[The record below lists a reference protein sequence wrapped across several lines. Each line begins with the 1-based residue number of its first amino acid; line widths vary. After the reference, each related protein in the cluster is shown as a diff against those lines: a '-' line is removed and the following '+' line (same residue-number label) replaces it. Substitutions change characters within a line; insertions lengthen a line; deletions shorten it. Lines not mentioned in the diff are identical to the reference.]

1 MSTPE
6 NKIPTGETDSTPAGG
21 PAVTNEPV
29 SEPVVEELPVV
40 DPYAGTRVAGMSP
53 EQVAEYIKLLEVT
66 TTEQKDRLTLA
77 ERSAS
82 TDPVTPPAEEKRPD
96 FFDDPYAAVELAMA
110 KAVAPI
116 NEQIAAFRTQ
126 GVVDNAWTAVERE
139 IDDFG
144 KYKHLVEQ
152 LVTSNNVPAET
163 ITVDLLRH
171 LYYTALGF
179 ATRQGGIVPT
189 PETTPSE
196 ALPHIPQHRPSAA
209 PLTTQESGTPKL
221 RELTENERVLARFN
235 KMTDEEYLRLQDEDL
250 ELDDFAKKEKEA
262 SNV

>member
-6 NKIPTGETDSTPAGG
+6 SKIPAKETDSTPAGG
-21 PAVTNEPV
+21 PAVTSEPV

-40 DPYAGTRVAGMSP
+40 DPYAGTRVEGMSP
-53 EQVAEYIKLLEVT
+53 EQAAEYIKLLEAT

-77 ERSAS
+77 ERGASA
-82 TDPVTPPAEEKRPD
+82 DPITPPVEEKRPD

-116 NEQIAAFRTQ
+116 NEQIAQFRTQ
-126 GVVDNAWTAVERE
+126 GIVNDAWTKIRAE
-139 IDDFG
+139 IPDFAQYG
-144 KYKHLVEQ
+144 HLVEQ
-152 LVTSNNVPAET
+152 LVSSNNVPPET

-171 LYYTALGF
+171 LYYTAVGF

-209 PLTTQESGTPKL
+209 PLTSIESGAPKL